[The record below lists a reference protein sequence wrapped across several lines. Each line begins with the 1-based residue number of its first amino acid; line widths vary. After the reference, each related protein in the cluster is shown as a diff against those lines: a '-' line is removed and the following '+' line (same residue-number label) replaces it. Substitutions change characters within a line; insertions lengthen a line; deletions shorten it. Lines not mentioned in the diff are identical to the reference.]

1 MVAAVTTIVF
11 VLALGYAALRDL
23 MSYEIPNWIPLV
35 IVVDYAALALL
46 GDASLATIGQHVA
59 VGLVVLAIGAALFF
73 AHVLGGGD
81 AKLLAASALWFG
93 WPQFISFA
101 YMVALFGG
109 GLALVILA
117 LRRFPTPAAWNG
129 IPWFRRLSSPDQG
142 LPYGIAIAIAGM
154 IAVREMA
161 PASGWM

>member
-1 MVAAVTTIVF
+1 MVSAVTAIVF

-23 MSYEIPNWIPLV
+23 MSYEIPNWISIA

-46 GDASLATIGQHVA
+46 GDVPLAVVGQHVA
-59 VGLVVLAIGAALFF
+59 VGLAVLAIGAALFF
-73 AHVLGGGD
+73 ARVLGGGD
-81 AKLLAASALWFG
+81 AKLLAAGALWFG
-93 WPQFISFA
+93 WPQFLSFT

-129 IPWFRRLSSPDQG
+129 AAWFRRLSSPDQG

-154 IAVREMA
+154 VAVREMA
-161 PASGWM
+161 PTVGWM